1 MMTGCN
7 MLTEMNL
14 LKKAG
19 LSNKEILLMATKNF
33 ADFYNENYGI
43 IAEGKDAD
51 FIVLNDSPIENL
63 ETLSNIEGLFFNNN
77 YLSKTEL
84 NNLRQKLIFHLP
96 CTKQNRNSRAKKN
109 TRRSCYKGVF
119 RKLCLATPSF
129 F

>member
-1 MMTGCN
+1 

-84 NNLRQKLIFHLP
+84 NNLRQKLIS
-96 CTKQNRNSRAKKN
+96 Q
-109 TRRSCYKGVF
+109 
-119 RKLCLATPSF
+119 
-129 F
+129 